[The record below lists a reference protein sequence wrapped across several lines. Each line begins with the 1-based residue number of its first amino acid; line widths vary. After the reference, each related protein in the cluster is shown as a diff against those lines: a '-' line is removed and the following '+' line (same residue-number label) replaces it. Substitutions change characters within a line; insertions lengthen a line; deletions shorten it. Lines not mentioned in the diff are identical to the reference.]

1 MSCERPG
8 AEGQGEGQE
17 VLGGLEGRTILE
29 AQEVL
34 EGPEGRA
41 ALEVQEVLEGL
52 EAPEGLVVLE
62 EAQETR
68 KARGPGVHVRSSGIG
83 RRGPPQYRAYYAVP
97 PVTQRHA
104 FSWRDVTARR

>member
-1 MSCERPG
+1 M
-8 AEGQGEGQE
+8 EGPEGRTVLEAQE
-17 VLGGLEGRTILE
+17 VLEVLEAPEGLVVLE

-34 EGPEGRA
+34 EG
-41 ALEVQEVLEGL
+41 LV
-52 EAPEGLVVLE
+52 APEGLVVLE

-104 FSWRDVTARR
+104 FTWRDVTARR